1 MKFSFENKD
10 YDTDN
15 ISDKGKLYVGKLHK
29 IANDQQIL
37 SSQFEDNTFLQTKY
51 TELLKAEL
59 PEDEEVKE
67 DKAEAK
73 ED

>member
-1 MKFSFENKD
+1 MKFTFENKD

-15 ISDKGKLYVGKLHK
+15 ISDKGKLYVGKLQK

-37 SSQFEDNTFLQTKY
+37 SSQFEDNTFLQAKY

-59 PEDEEVKE
+59 PKDEEVKE
-67 DKAEAK
+67 DKES
-73 ED
+73 

>member
-1 MKFSFENKD
+1 MIFTFDKKE
-10 YDTDN
+10 YDTDKM
-15 ISDKGKLYVGKLHK
+15 SDKGKLYVGKLQK

-37 SSQFEDNTFLQTKY
+37 SSQFEDNTFLQAKY

-59 PEDEEVKE
+59 PKDEEVKE

>member
-1 MKFSFENKD
+1 MKFTFENKE

-15 ISDKGKLYVGKLHK
+15 ISDKGKLYVGKLQK

-37 SSQFEDNTFLQTKY
+37 SSQFEDNTFLQGRY

-59 PEDEEVKE
+59 PKDKEAKE
-67 DKAEAK
+67 DKAEVK
-73 ED
+73 

>member
-1 MKFSFENKD
+1 MKFTFENKE

-15 ISDKGKLYVGKLHK
+15 ISDKGKLYVGKLQK

-37 SSQFEDNTFLQTKY
+37 SSQFEDNTYLQAKY

-59 PEDEEVKE
+59 PKDEEVKE

>member
-1 MKFSFENKD
+1 MKFTFENKE

-15 ISDKGKLYVGKLHK
+15 ISDKGKLYVGKLQK

-37 SSQFEDNTFLQTKY
+37 SSQFEDNTFLQGKY

-59 PEDEEVKE
+59 PKEDKKEEVKK
-67 DKAEAK
+67 D
-73 ED
+73 

>member
-1 MKFSFENKD
+1 MIFTFDKKE
-10 YDTDN
+10 YDTDKM
-15 ISDKGKLYVGKLHK
+15 SDKGKLYVGKLQK

-37 SSQFEDNTFLQTKY
+37 SSQFEDNTFLQAKY

-59 PEDEEVKE
+59 PKDEEVKQ

-73 ED
+73 KK